1 MKFIRQLDIG
11 ENDGG
16 GLPGIIGQVNGTP
29 DSQIINP
36 GSFNNYVPQDWSPQQ
51 QQAYQNAQGSPTG
64 HLAATDYYPTLN
76 HNIGVGNYSGSEI
89 GSTTLF
95 APSSGVVPL
104 AMLDA
109 RDAAT
114 QRAALQKL
122 KEQDEFDKR
131 YKGYN
136 TKHVAVQQEASNQ
149 YQQGLKQWV
158 SNAKQKYGKDWSS
171 QLPNDPNFRAWD
183 KAHQDFAKYHDAIVD
198 HAAELQQAEKDPN
211 FVMSPE
217 LKRAHGNM
225 MSGAYTLGTG
235 GAFTSKARNIEND
248 FLASKALYDLD
259 KASNF
264 TIDKAMPKINEAD
277 LAGLKF
283 KGRGTEQFVDQVKN
297 TYFPEEQ
304 RKALA
309 HNLYMEK
316 YQGTDISEQQVK
328 SAIDSKLNDKIEHQ
342 IKNYDTYHT
351 PPAGKEEDYSQAT
364 PQVKSSVNQTVM
376 PESTDKGVKAF
387 AHTTP
392 VHMEDVYNTTAK
404 DQAKE
409 LTFTLTDKVVDLE
422 GKKLNDESGHVK
434 GQVQQVGSFAY
445 YPNEKRFLTP
455 EEAAGLDKLGELHGN
470 KSIDWRPGAILNI
483 TPKTDDK
490 GKVAKSQSAIIPID
504 DVKGKFGKS
513 FDENVISKVQS
524 ATAAKNAKQTQE
536 VKEVKRKTK
545 DGKVAIF
552 DENTKK
558 FLRYE

>member
-1 MKFIRQLDIG
+1 MKFIRQLDIA
-11 ENDGG
+11 ENESNA
-16 GLPGIIGQVNGTP
+16 GLPGIIGNVNGTP

-51 QQAYQNAQGSPTG
+51 QQAYQNTQGAPTG

-95 APSSGVVPL
+95 APAAGVVPL

-122 KEQDEFDKR
+122 KEQEEFDKR

-136 TKHVAVQQEASNQ
+136 TKHVAVQQEASKQ
-149 YQQGLKQWV
+149 YQSGLQQWV
-158 SNAKQKYGKDWSS
+158 SNAKQKYGKDWVHGL
-171 QLPNDPNFRAWD
+171 QTDPNFNAWD

-217 LKRAHGNM
+217 LKQAHGNM

-259 KASNF
+259 KASNI

-277 LAGLKF
+277 LSGLKF
-283 KGRGTEQFVDQVKN
+283 KGRGTEQFVDQVKQ

-316 YQGTDISEQQVK
+316 YQGTDITEQQVR

-342 IKNYDTYHT
+342 IKNYDTYHA
-351 PPAGKEEDYSQAT
+351 PVRGGDEDYSKAV
-364 PQVKSSVNQTVM
+364 PQVKSDVNQTVAAGRGT
-376 PESTDKGVKAF
+376 PYNIPGT
-387 AHTTP
+387 HP
-392 VHMEDVYNTTAK
+392 VHMETVFNTTAK
-404 DQAKE
+404 DQQKE
-409 LTFTLTDKVVDLE
+409 LTF
-422 GKKLNDESGHVK
+422 KLNKDVLDLDGKELNEESGYVK
-434 GQVQQVGSFAY
+434 GQVQQLAVFPY
-445 YPNEKRFLTP
+445 YTSEKRYLTP
-455 EEAAGLDKLGELHGN
+455 KEAEGLGKLDELYNRKGIEWKAGALVN
-470 KSIDWRPGAILNI
+470 V
-483 TPKTDDK
+483 TPKTDAK
-490 GKVAKSQSAIIPID
+490 GNIAKSKTVIVPAE
-504 DVKGKFGKS
+504 DVKGKFGES
-513 FDENVISKVQS
+513 FDKNVVNKVVDDAS
-524 ATAAKNAKQTQE
+524 RKNEQKAQE
-536 VKEVKRKTK
+536 VKEIKRKTK
-545 DGKVAIF
+545 DGKIAIF